1 MNNGIMKAKYLFHG
15 LLAAALLLTLV
26 FSHAKAGDIASS
38 KTVKIKCTEMSC
50 AGCKKKITQSI
61 KYLDGIK
68 KVFIDLETKIITV
81 TFDDTKTSADKIIGA
96 IAEAGY
102 ESELIE

>member
-1 MNNGIMKAKYLFHG
+1 MKAKDLFHG
-15 LLAAALLLTLV
+15 FLVISLLCLFIVLQ
-26 FSHAKAGDIASS
+26 AGAGETVKN

-61 KYLDGIK
+61 NNLDGIK
-68 KVFIDLETKIITV
+68 KVDVDLETKIITI
-81 TFDDTKTSADKIIGA
+81 TFDESKTNAVKIIGA

>member
-1 MNNGIMKAKYLFHG
+1 MKVKHLFYSLLIFSLMYLSF
-15 LLAAALLLTLV
+15 
-26 FSHAKAGDIASS
+26 ASQARAVEIVKN

-61 KYLDGIK
+61 NNLEGIK
-68 KVFIDLETKIITV
+68 KINVNLGTKIITV
-81 TFDDTKTSADKIIGA
+81 TFDELKTNADKILGA

>member
-1 MNNGIMKAKYLFHG
+1 MKSDYFNKGFFILVLFF
-15 LLAAALLLTLV
+15 LFTA
-26 FSHAKAGDIASS
+26 SQAKAVEIVKN

-50 AGCKKKITQSI
+50 DGCKKKITKSI
-61 KYLDGIK
+61 NYLDGIK
-68 KVFIDLETKIITV
+68 KVNIDLESKIITV
-81 TFDDTKTSADKIIGA
+81 TFDESKTSTENIVSA

>member
-1 MNNGIMKAKYLFHG
+1 MKLKYFKG
-15 LLAAALLLTLV
+15 LLILV
-26 FSHAKAGDIASS
+26 FLLVYIPLQSGIAEIAKT

-61 KYLDGIK
+61 KNLEGIK
-68 KVFIDLETKIITV
+68 KINVDLETKIITV
-81 TFDDTKTSADKIIGA
+81 TFDELKTDTEKILGA

>member
-1 MNNGIMKAKYLFHG
+1 MKLKYFNG
-15 LLAAALLLTLV
+15 LLILVLLLVSIPLQSGT
-26 FSHAKAGDIASS
+26 FEIAKT

-61 KYLDGIK
+61 NNLEGIK
-68 KVFIDLETKIITV
+68 KINVDLETKIITV
-81 TFDDTKTSADKIIGA
+81 TFDELKTDADKILGA

>member
-1 MNNGIMKAKYLFHG
+1 MKLKYLSG
-15 LLAAALLLTLV
+15 LLIFALLLAYVPSQTGAV
-26 FSHAKAGDIASS
+26 EIVKN

-61 KYLDGIK
+61 NNLEGIK
-68 KVFIDLETKIITV
+68 KLNINLETKIITV
-81 TFDDTKTSADKIIGA
+81 TFDETKTDSDKILGA

>member
-1 MNNGIMKAKYLFHG
+1 MKAKYLFYG
-15 LLAAALLLTLV
+15 FLV
-26 FSHAKAGDIASS
+26 FSLMCVFSFPQSEASEIIKS

-61 KYLDGIK
+61 NNLDGIK
-68 KVFIDLETKIITV
+68 KVDIDLETKIITV
-81 TFDDTKTSADKIIGA
+81 TFDASKTNSDKIVGA

>member
-1 MNNGIMKAKYLFHG
+1 MKLKYLSG
-15 LLAAALLLTLV
+15 LLIFLV
-26 FSHAKAGDIASS
+26 LASVSSQAGAFEISKT

-61 KYLDGIK
+61 NNLEGIK
-68 KVFIDLETKIITV
+68 KINVDLETKIITV
-81 TFDDTKTSADKIIGA
+81 TFDELKTNSDKILGA